1 MNQDSVDAGVN
12 KEHEFLSALMD
23 RLPDIIYFKDRES
36 RFINV
41 NRSFLSRVGCKDL
54 SEIIGKTDMD
64 LFTDEHALEAYAD
77 EQKIIET
84 GLPIVGIEEKE
95 TWPDGHETWVS
106 TSKIPLR
113 DGNGHIIGTFGLSRD
128 ITRQKRIENELRES
142 KEMAEAANKAKS
154 QFLANMSHEIRTPMN
169 GIIGMIELL
178 LDTELNKQQQEFGQ
192 IVRTSA
198 EHLLNIITD
207 ILDFSKIEAG
217 KLTLEAVDFNLTEIA
232 EGALDMFAGQA
243 YGKGIELVCEISP
256 SVNRML
262 HGDPARLR
270 QIITNLVSN
279 GIKFTETGKVV
290 LRIEQESE
298 TTTYIVARFD
308 VEDTGIGIQPE
319 MQLKLFQ
326 AFSQVDSS
334 STRKYGGLGLGLVVA
349 RQLVELMQGQIGLRS
364 TPGKGS
370 TIWFTARFEK
380 QIANSVP
387 GI

>member
-1 MNQDSVDAGVN
+1 
-12 KEHEFLSALMD
+12 
-23 RLPDIIYFKDRES
+23 
-36 RFINV
+36 
-41 NRSFLSRVGCKDL
+41 
-54 SEIIGKTDMD
+54 
-64 LFTDEHALEAYAD
+64 
-77 EQKIIET
+77 
-84 GLPIVGIEEKE
+84 
-95 TWPDGHETWVS
+95 
-106 TSKIPLR
+106 LR
-113 DGNGHIIGTFGLSRD
+113 DRNGHIVGTFGLSRD
-128 ITRQKRIENELRES
+128 ITRQKRIENELRDS

-178 LDTELNKQQQEFGQ
+178 LDTELSKQQQEFGQ

-217 KLTLEAVDFNLTEIA
+217 KLMLEAVDFNLTEIA

-279 GIKFTETGKVV
+279 GIKFTETGRVV

-298 TTTYIVARFD
+298 TTTHIVARFD
-308 VEDTGIGIQPE
+308 VEDTGIGIRPE

-380 QIANSVP
+380 QIADSAI
-387 GI
+387 GA